1 MKIKRRT
8 SASEGRVSST
18 IAAPTSVEN
27 SNFTHLVAD
36 IAWFGMALA
45 ATSRFLTIYAI
56 RVGATPEQLS
66 LLAALPGIALLFA
79 TGFSGWWRRHYSTS
93 VKALLWPG
101 LGQRLMFLL
110 PAFTPFFPSHWQPIW
125 LIAAITLTHI
135 PTAVSGAI
143 FVTMMGEAVSQPR
156 MNTLLSHRS
165 LALNVAIGF
174 GALAFGIMLEHLPFP
189 YNYQLM
195 FFLSFVVAIV
205 SMWHVGSVRV
215 IFPSPVTIPV
225 AKVNEVKRSG
235 SIWSSTSVMP
245 VIITA
250 FLTHA
255 AFFSIISITP
265 LHMVKNL
272 GADEGFMML
281 FSIAE
286 LGAGALVATLTH
298 HVIRRIGTRG
308 LISFAMAGTALSA
321 VIFATAT
328 RLEFTL
334 LAGAISGA
342 SWTAA
347 ASVGLWSLFY
357 ERVSKE
363 EADRASVAQ
372 QQAIALGI
380 FVGPLIGGLLE
391 SVNISLPIILLM
403 GAAIRLFVG
412 FIMRWDIVS
421 LIYPLAT
428 TKPSS
433 ALDGSSGGE

>member
-1 MKIKRRT
+1 M
-8 SASEGRVSST
+8 SSMV
-18 IAAPTSVEN
+18 AAPSSVEN

-36 IAWFGMALA
+36 IAWFGVALA
-45 ATSRFLTIYAI
+45 ATTRFMTIYAI
-56 RVGATPEQLS
+56 RVGATAEQLS
-66 LLAALPGIALLFA
+66 LLAALPGIALLLA
-79 TGFSGWWRRHYSTS
+79 TGLAGWWRRHYSTS

-101 LGQRLMFLL
+101 LAQRLIFLL

-125 LIAAITLTHI
+125 LIAAVTLTHI

-143 FVTMMGEAVSQPR
+143 FVTMMGEAVSPPR
-156 MNTLLSHRS
+156 MNTLLSQRS
-165 LALNVAIGF
+165 LALNVAIGI

-195 FFLSFVVAIV
+195 FFLAFLVAIV
-205 SMWHVGSVRV
+205 SMWHVIRVRV
-215 IFPSPVTIPV
+215 IFPVPVSTPV
-225 AKVNEVKRSG
+225 FKVKNVRPGK
-235 SIWSSTSVMP
+235 SIWTSRAVLP

-255 AFFSIISITP
+255 AFFSIISIIP

-281 FSIAE
+281 FSLAE

-298 HVIRRIGTRG
+298 HVIRRIGTQG
-308 LISFAMAGTALSA
+308 LIGFAMAGTALSA
-321 VIFATAT
+321 VIFATST

-357 ERVSKE
+357 ERVTKE
-363 EADRASVAQ
+363 DANRASVAQ

-403 GAAIRLFVG
+403 GAVIRLLVG
-412 FIMRWDIVS
+412 VVMRWDVVS
-421 LIYPLAT
+421 LVYPFT
-428 TKPSS
+428 PVKPSS
-433 ALDGSSGGE
+433 ALDGGSGGE